1 MLDKKRKN
9 GGNQMALSK
18 KPVNGMKD
26 ILPAEMEIRDYVT
39 SVIKDTYRSFG
50 FTPIETPCME
60 NIANLSNKQ
69 GGENEKLIFKVLK
82 RGEKLNLETA
92 KEEADVVDFGMRY
105 DLTVPLSRFY
115 ANHANDLPTPFKALQ
130 IGSVWRADRPQRGR
144 YRQFTQCDIDILG
157 EPSNLAEI
165 ELITATTTT
174 IGRLGFKN
182 FEIRINERRILK
194 AMAAYSGF
202 EEKDYDSI
210 FITLDKMDKI
220 GLEGVAAELEEEG
233 YAKESIDKYLE
244 LFELLKD
251 RKDVAEGVAFLKDKL
266 GDFLD
271 QEVAD
276 SLTEIATAV
285 NATKNAEFTLVF
297 DPTLV
302 RGMSYY
308 TGTIFEIAMPELG
321 AACGGGGRYD
331 KMIGKF
337 TGNDVPACG
346 FSIGFERIILLL
358 MESGFKIP
366 ERPKRVA
373 YLVEK
378 KYPAEK
384 LVDVMKQAKEARE
397 NGQQV
402 LVVRMNKNKKF
413 QKEKLDAEG
422 YKEIV
427 EFFNK

>member
-1 MLDKKRKN
+1 
-9 GGNQMALSK
+9 MALSK

-39 SVIKDTYRSFG
+39 NVIKDTYRSFG

-69 GGENEKLIFKVLK
+69 GGENEKLIFKVMK
-82 RGEKLNLETA
+82 RGEKLDLENA
-92 KEEADVVDFGMRY
+92 KEEADIVDFGMRY

-115 ANHANDLPTPFKALQ
+115 SNNANNLPSPFKALQ
-130 IGSVWRADRPQRGR
+130 MGSVWRADRPQRGR

-202 EEKDYDSI
+202 AEEDYDSV

-220 GLEGVAAELEEEG
+220 GVEGVSEELAKNG
-233 YAKESIDKYLE
+233 YPQESIDKYLN
-244 LFELLKD
+244 LFALLHDK
-251 RKDVAEGVAFLKDKL
+251 KDVAEGVELLKNTL
-266 GDFLD
+266 GEYLD
-271 QEVAD
+271 EEVVTNM
-276 SLTEIATAV
+276 TEIATAV
-285 NATKNAEFTLVF
+285 NATKAAEFNLVF

-366 ERPKRVA
+366 ESPKKVA

-378 KYPAEK
+378 KYPADK
-384 LVDVMKQAKEARE
+384 LVDVMKQASEARA

-413 QKEKLDAEG
+413 QKEQLEKDG
-422 YKEIV
+422 YEEFV

>member
-1 MLDKKRKN
+1 
-9 GGNQMALSK
+9 MALSK

-402 LVVRMNKNKKF
+402 LVVRMNKTKKF
-413 QKEKLDAEG
+413 QKEKLSKEG
-422 YKEIV
+422 YEEFE

>member
-1 MLDKKRKN
+1 
-9 GGNQMALSK
+9 MALSK

-413 QKEKLDAEG
+413 QK
-422 YKEIV
+422 
-427 EFFNK
+427 